1 MNNNTKY
8 PILYSFRR
16 CPYAIRTRM
25 VIKSAKIIVE
35 LREIKLNDKPKDFL
49 EISPKGTVPVLITN
63 SGQVL
68 EESLDIIYWAL
79 RINDPNNLLSEYN
92 LSKKKI
98 DELLKKLEDEFKP
111 NLDRYKYEGV
121 DVVHDL
127 EKFPYPFPDNHF
139 DYIYARGSIEHLG
152 DFLGT
157 IKEIHRILKPNGT
170 VYIYVPH
177 FSGSGSFLQ
186 FLFRCQNWSNTFSLH
201 FGPKKRFFPPF

>member
-1 MNNNTKY
+1 MNKLKY

-92 LSKKKI
+92 LSKKK
-98 DELLKKLEDEFKP
+98 LM
-111 NLDRYKYEGV
+111 
-121 DVVHDL
+121 
-127 EKFPYPFPDNHF
+127 
-139 DYIYARGSIEHLG
+139 
-152 DFLGT
+152 
-157 IKEIHRILKPNGT
+157 
-170 VYIYVPH
+170 
-177 FSGSGSFLQ
+177 SF
-186 FLFRCQNWSNTFSLH
+186 
-201 FGPKKRFFPPF
+201 